1 MKLLFFKL
9 IQVAIG
15 CREYLRRVPSAKE
28 WNALYTM
35 AQKQTVAGVCF
46 CGLQRLPNE
55 QRACLPELLDFI
67 NYLHNV
73 DQKVTLAAIDGINE
87 EYKGLIDPLKKQVE
101 HEAYVT
107 SLIVAIYEAAIEA
120 NDYGAKLFLE
130 GFIKEQEE
138 EEKNARDMLDSFK
151 MVEGEKVGVFMLNS
165 EYGKR

>member
-1 MKLLFFKL
+1 MNKKVYDLMLNQINKEL
-9 IQVAIG
+9 YSS
-15 CREYLRRVPSAKE
+15 YL
-28 WNALYTM
+28 YMDM
-35 AQKQTVAGVCF
+35 ANFYEEKGLGGFAHWFNKQAHEEF
-46 CGLQRLPNE
+46 E
-55 QRACLPELLDFI
+55 HAEAFI

-101 HEAYVT
+101 HEACVT